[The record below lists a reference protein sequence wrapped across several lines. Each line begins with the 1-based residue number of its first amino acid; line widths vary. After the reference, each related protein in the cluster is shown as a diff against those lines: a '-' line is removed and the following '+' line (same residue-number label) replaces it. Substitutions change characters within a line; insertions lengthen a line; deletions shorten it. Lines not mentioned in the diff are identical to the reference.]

1 MGMII
6 NIDEAL
12 KLRSDYN
19 VLKEPLHAMMRG
31 QQEMWEKE
39 NPIDFIYNRNSISSF
54 QETYTSSI
62 GFKNAFS
69 ETADYSLGPIFNK
82 AEGFAATY
90 RTRTFQGSFIIT
102 QQTLE
107 DRQVG
112 KVKDDA
118 TQFVKAWHRDIVKYA
133 MAALDAGFGI
143 EQSWTGGDGKVTR
156 LKLTSA
162 DTWDGDITN
171 GVKNPLFYN
180 KHTLVKRDGVS
191 YTFNPIESEA
201 STGDAQT
208 NMFYGQISDSVAL
221 SIDGSSPNR
230 VSGLADLIDQVITY
244 MENLK
249 DDNGEYAA
257 VSGEFTIVAA
267 NDPHLKAAI
276 NTALSTKTFCQGE
289 AEYVNPAY
297 ERCTAKFTPY
307 LNNNL
312 ATKGGLGF
320 FIVNKS
326 YNAENHGLELT
337 ERIPFTLD
345 AIWEKRP
352 AGVIYD
358 GRQRFDVNVA
368 TWRGIAY
375 VRIGAL
381 STDSYSPGDLGYFL
395 NTKTN
400 YMKLNVLENIVKPVS
415 VEGVVKTKEQ
425 S

>member
-19 VLKEPLHAMMRG
+19 ILAEPLHQMMRG
-31 QQEMWEKE
+31 QQEAWEKE
-39 NPIDFIYNRNSISSF
+39 NPIDFIFNRSSISKF

-62 GFKNAFS
+62 GFKHAFT
-69 ETADYSLGPIFNK
+69 ETADFSVGPIFNK
-82 AEGFAATY
+82 AEGFAATF
-90 RTRTFQGSFIIT
+90 RTKTFQGSFIIT
-102 QQTLE
+102 QQALE

-112 KVKDDA
+112 KIKDDA
-118 TQFVKAWHRDIVKYA
+118 SQFVKAWHRDVVKYC
-133 MAALDAGFGI
+133 MKSLDAGFGQTNPVVW
-143 EQSWTGGDGKVTR
+143 EGGDGSKTKI
-156 LKLTSA
+156 KLTSA
-162 DTWDGDITN
+162 DTNDGDIMS

-180 KHTLVKRDGVS
+180 NHTLVKRDDVE
-191 YTFNPIESEA
+191 YTFAAKEA
-201 STGDAQT
+201 LDTAGDSQS
-208 NMFYGQISDSVAL
+208 NMFYGQIDNSTPI

-230 VSGLADLIDQVITY
+230 VSALADLINQVVTY

-249 DDNGEYAA
+249 DDNGEYAS
-257 VSGEFTIVAA
+257 VTGEFTIVAA

-276 NTALSTKTFCQGE
+276 ETALSSPTFCQGE
-289 AEYVNPAY
+289 AEYINPAY
-297 ERCTAKFTPY
+297 KRCTAKYTPY
-307 LNNNL
+307 LNDIY
-312 ATKGGLGF
+312 ATKGGKGF

-326 YNAENHGLELT
+326 YNAENHGLEVT
-337 ERIPFTLD
+337 ERVPFTLD

-352 AGVIYD
+352 AGVFYD

-381 STDSYSPGDLGYFL
+381 STSNMTSGDVDYFL

-400 YMKLNVLENIVKPVS
+400 YTTVNVLETIVKPVS
-415 VEGVVKTKEQ
+415 VVGTVTTTT
-425 S
+425 